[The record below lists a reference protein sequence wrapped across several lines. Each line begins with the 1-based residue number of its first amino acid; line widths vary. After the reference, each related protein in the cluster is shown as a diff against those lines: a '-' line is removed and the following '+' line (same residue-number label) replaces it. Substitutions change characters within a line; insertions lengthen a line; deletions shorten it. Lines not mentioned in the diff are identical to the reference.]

1 MTAKTMPNYVEVV
14 DQCQGVVCA
23 SRGNQ
28 LSEVYGRY
36 STAKAHAWERC
47 ERICAELDGTN
58 LCITSNNRYA
68 FSAQIEFVSPE
79 NGRPMVCHITPTRTY
94 AMYLDMR
101 NIERAKFEWG
111 EYVYQTSCVTYT
123 VQYWM
128 SDDCKCEITWVGT
141 NAYISA
147 CGEVYRVINPFKS
160 NGGLRKRVD
169 LQRVGAVDD
178 DVIDC
183 IIQHGDH
190 QAVCGT
196 IPCLVRI
203 VEEGLNRCV
212 AYAYFVPEPHELDTI
227 SAVADAASVVTS
239 SLAATV
245 AMCVDACY
253 TIYGFDADG
262 ERIMLWRSYEG

>member
-1 MTAKTMPNYVEVV
+1 MTAKTMPNYVEVC
-14 DQCQGVVCA
+14 DQHQGVVCA
-23 SRGNQ
+23 SRGNR

-36 STAKAHAWERC
+36 SSAKADAWEEC
-47 ERICAELDGTN
+47 ERICAELDGRN
-58 LCITSNNRYA
+58 LCITSANA
-68 FSAQIEFVSPE
+68 FIFTAQFEFVNPE

-94 AMYLDMR
+94 AMYLDIC
-101 NIERAKFEWG
+101 NIEIAKFEWA
-111 EYVYQTSCVTYT
+111 EYLYQTSCVTDT

-128 SDDCKCEITWVGT
+128 SDDCESEIVWVGT
-141 NAYISA
+141 NAYIFA

-160 NGGLRKRVD
+160 NGALRKRVK

-178 DVIDC
+178 DVIAC
-183 IIQHGDH
+183 IQHGDH
-190 QAVCGT
+190 QAVCGA

-203 VEEGLNRCV
+203 VENEFNRCV
-212 AYAYFVPEPHELDTI
+212 ARAYFVPEPREIDTI
-227 SAVADAASVVTS
+227 SSMADAACIITT

-262 ERIMLWRSYEG
+262 ERIKLWRSYEG